1 MKRNMIRISIPRRN
15 RILLFIRKR
24 ILACFT
30 ILIFIFVFVFIC
42 IFYLYNKSQSI
53 QENKDKL
60 KATFQWKE
68 MSNTTSRKCEH
79 YHQGRQYLVV
89 DDLGNIC
96 KINMVGKNGCCDA
109 KFDTKSYFC
118 DTCNQDGCCA
128 EYEHCVSCCLHPN
141 NERELRN
148 IMKNPVKCMQH
159 IVKKL
164 KNQFE
169 LCLAKCRTSSDSV
182 INQKI
187 YKNSKYKYCF
197 KQSEKEF
204 VSLDLD
210 KDIISSPL

>member
-1 MKRNMIRISIPRRN
+1 MKRIRIATPRRN
-15 RILLFIRKR
+15 RILLFIKKR
-24 ILACFT
+24 ILACFA
-30 ILIFIFVFVFIC
+30 ILILIIVFVFIC

-53 QENKDKL
+53 QDSHGKVKGQ
-60 KATFQWKE
+60 FQWKDIT
-68 MSNTTSRKCEH
+68 NTTSRKCEN
-79 YHQGRQYLVV
+79 YHQGPQYLLV

-96 KINMVGKNGCCDA
+96 YINKVSKNGCCDA

-128 EYEHCVSCCLHPN
+128 EYEHCVSCCLHPK
-141 NERELRN
+141 NERNLRN

-159 IVKKL
+159 IIKKV

-182 INQKI
+182 IYQKI

-197 KQSEKEF
+197 KQLEKEYI
-204 VSLDLD
+204 SLDLD
-210 KDIISSPL
+210 QDVISSQLK